1 MVIRQVVSSK
11 TPSKHLTVQNSIELL
26 RKNPSMLNNLA
37 EDLATVLSGGNEDVL
52 IERYDRLMYSTDAS
66 IYEMEPVAIVFPR
79 VPLDIQHAVNIA
91 NIYKIPI
98 LSRGA
103 GTSLAGQTVNHAIV
117 LDFSR
122 YMRALIEVNVE
133 EKWARVQPG
142 LVIDELNRLLR
153 PHKLQYPIDTSTKN
167 RATIGGGIGN
177 NSCGAHSCIY
187 GKTIDQILEVD
198 VVLSDGTATHFEKI
212 DATSL
217 RTKFDLPSFE
227 GEIYRKTL
235 DIAKRYEKEI
245 EKQYPK
251 IQRRVSGYNLDSA
264 LDADSINLSDIV
276 VGSEGTLA
284 IVSEAKVKLVPL
296 PTITGLAVV
305 HCNDVFDAAKAT
317 VLTLD
322 HPVSAIELVGNDIID
337 RCMENPAYAPLVEG
351 MIGKPGA
358 LLLVEFYGENESELD
373 LKLNNLKS
381 SLDTTEFVYATVLT
395 TEIADQSRW
404 WKMRQAGL
412 GLLMSV
418 KGDAKPVALV
428 EDTAVDPKHLAEFIK
443 KFDAIVRSHG
453 TTAAYYGHASV
464 GCLHIR
470 PLVNLKTLE
479 GLNVSESIA
488 TEIAELVLQFGGSLS
503 GEHGDGI
510 LRGVFTEKMFGPEI
524 TEAFRELKTSWD
536 PNSILNPGKII
547 DTPDFQ
553 DNLRLGPETINT
565 EVPTILNFTPEGG
578 LARAVELCNG
588 QGACRKFDGG
598 MCPSYMVTLDEE
610 HSTRGRANILR
621 QALNGV
627 LPTKE
632 LSGSRVY
639 DALDLCVEC
648 KACKSECPSGVD
660 MAKIKYEVLTK
671 YHQENGIP
679 FRSRVFAK
687 IANISAIGSK
697 TPKLINTINSNVIF
711 RKLLHKLG
719 GIHQSRHLPQ
729 LAKKTF
735 RKWFAERT
743 SPTFSKRGTVVL
755 FDDTFMRYYQPEVG
769 KDTVRVLEALGYEVI
784 LVEKM
789 GCCGRPA
796 ISKGQLEYAQKLAKL
811 NIENLLPYAEQNIPI
826 IGIEPSCLLTLRDEY
841 PELVRTD
848 AAKKVAASALLLD
861 EFLNN
866 LIITKDQIFREIFE
880 PFNQQDLLLH
890 GHCHQKAIAGIEITE
905 NVLSTVGYQVSTI
918 QSACCGMA
926 GSFGY
931 EKEHYEISEAMA
943 MRSLIPA
950 VNSANL
956 NTGIATTGVSC
967 HQQIEQFSNRDS
979 LHSVQWLA
987 RALHEKN

>member
-1 MVIRQVVSSK
+1 MAIRQVVSSN
-11 TPSKHLTVQNSIELL
+11 TPSKHSTVQNSLEIL
-26 RKNPSMLNNLA
+26 RKTPSVLTDLA
-37 EDLATVLSGGNEDVL
+37 EDLAKGLSGGNDDVL
-52 IERYDRLMYSTDAS
+52 IERHDRLMYATDAS
-66 IYEMEPVAIVFPR
+66 IYEMEPIAIVFPR
-79 VPLDIQHAVNIA
+79 SVLDIQHTVNVA
-91 NIYKIPI
+91 TTYRIPI

-117 LDFSR
+117 LDLSR
-122 YMRALIEVNVE
+122 YMRSLIELNVE

-187 GKTIDQILEVD
+187 GKTIDHIIETD
-198 VVLSDGTATHFEKI
+198 VVLSDGTTSHFQKTDEN
-212 DATSL
+212 SL
-217 RTKFDLPSFE
+217 RAKLDLPSFE
-227 GEIYRKTL
+227 GAIYRNTIEL
-235 DIAKRYEKEI
+235 AKRYENEI
-245 EKQYPK
+245 QKQYPK
-251 IQRRVSGYNLDSA
+251 IQRRVSGYNLDSM
-264 LDADSINLSDIV
+264 LDLHSVNLSDIV

-284 IVSEAKVKLVPL
+284 VVTEAKVKLVPL
-296 PTITGLAVV
+296 PTATGLAVV
-305 HCNDVFDAAKAT
+305 HCKDVFDAAKAT

-322 HPVSAIELVGNDIID
+322 HPVSAIELVGNDIIE
-337 RCMENPAYAPLVEG
+337 RCTENSAYAPLVAG
-351 MIGKPGA
+351 MIGEPGA
-358 LLLVEFYGENESELD
+358 LLLVEFYGEDKNELNT
-373 LKLNNLKS
+373 KLNELKKNLEHTN
-381 SLDTTEFVYATVLT
+381 LVYATILT
-395 TEIADQSRW
+395 TKASEQARW

-428 EDTAVDPKHLAEFIK
+428 EDTAVDPQNLSEFIQR
-443 KFDAIVRSHG
+443 FDAIVRSHG

-479 GLNVSESIA
+479 GLNISESIA
-488 TEIAELVLQFGGSLS
+488 TEIADLVLEFGGSLS

-510 LRGVFTEKMFGPEI
+510 LRGVFTEKMFGSSI
-524 TEAFRELKTSWD
+524 TDAFRELKKSWD
-536 PNSILNPGKII
+536 PNNILNPGKII
-547 DTPDFQ
+547 DTPNFQ
-553 DNLRLGPETINT
+553 DNLRLGPETVNLD
-565 EVPTILNFTPEGG
+565 VPTILDFTPEGG

-588 QGACRKFDGG
+588 QGACRKSDGG
-598 MCPSYMVTLDEE
+598 MCPSYMVTFDEE
-610 HSTRGRANILR
+610 HSTRGRSNILR

-627 LPTKE
+627 LPVEE
-632 LSGSRVY
+632 LSGKKVY

-679 FRSRVFAK
+679 FRSRIFAR
-687 IANISAIGSK
+687 IASISAIGSK
-697 TPKLINTINSNVIF
+697 TPRLINAINSNGLF
-711 RKLLHKLG
+711 RVLLHKIG

-729 LAKKTF
+729 LAKTTF
-735 RKWFAERT
+735 RKWFTNRT
-743 SPTFSKRGTVVL
+743 SPTFTKRGDVVL

-769 KDTVRVLEALGYEVI
+769 IDLVRILESLGYAVT
-784 LVEKM
+784 LVEKL

-796 ISKGQLEYAQKLAKL
+796 ISKGQLETAKKWANL
-811 NIENLLPYAEQNIPI
+811 NVANLLPYAEQNIPI

-841 PELVRTD
+841 PELLRTE
-848 AAKKVAASALLLD
+848 AAQKVAASAFLLD

-866 LIITKDQIFREIFE
+866 LIITEDPTFMEVFGSMDKQE
-880 PFNQQDLLLH
+880 LLLH
-890 GHCHQKAIAGIEITE
+890 GHCHQKAITGIEMTE
-905 NVLSTVGYQVSTI
+905 NVLSKVGYQVTTI
-918 QSACCGMA
+918 PSACCGMA

-950 VNSANL
+950 VSAAKFD
-956 NTGIATTGVSC
+956 TGIATTGVSC
-967 HQQIEQFSNRDS
+967 HQQIGQFSNRES
-979 LHSVQWLA
+979 LHAVQWLA
-987 RALHEKN
+987 RALQKKS

>member
-1 MVIRQVVSSK
+1 MTIRQVVSSN
-11 TPSKHLTVQNSIELL
+11 TPSKHSTVQNSLELL
-26 RKNPSMLNNLA
+26 KKTPSNLYNLA
-37 EDLATVLSGGNEDVL
+37 EDLAAGLSGGKEDVL

-66 IYEMEPVAIVFPR
+66 IYEMEPVAIVFPKSL
-79 VPLDIQHAVNIA
+79 LDIQHIVNVA
-91 NIYKIPI
+91 NTYQIPI

-122 YMRALIEVNVE
+122 YMRSLIELNIE

-142 LVIDELNRLLR
+142 LVIDELNKLLR

-198 VVLSDGTATHFEKI
+198 VVLSDGTTSHFQKI
-212 DATSL
+212 DDASL
-217 RTKFDLPSFE
+217 RTKLDLPSLE
-227 GEIYRKTL
+227 GTIYRNTI
-235 DIAKRYEKEI
+235 DIAKRYETEI

-251 IQRRVSGYNLDSA
+251 IQRRVSGYNLDSI
-264 LDADSINLSDIV
+264 LDPHNINLSDIV

-305 HCNDVFDAAKAT
+305 HCKDIFDAAKAT

-337 RCMENPAYAPLVEG
+337 RCTENPAYAPLVEG

-358 LLLVEFYGENESELD
+358 LLLVEFYGENENDLN
-373 LKLNNLKS
+373 LKLDNLKS
-381 SLDTTEFVYATVLT
+381 SYEGTNLVYATVLAT
-395 TEIADQSRW
+395 KTAEQARW

-428 EDTAVDPKHLAEFIK
+428 EDTAVDPQHLADFIK
-443 KFDAIVRSHG
+443 RFDSIVRSHG

-470 PLVNLKTLE
+470 PLVNIKTLE
-479 GLNVSESIA
+479 GLNTSESIA
-488 TEIAELVLQFGGSLS
+488 TEIADLVLEFGGSLS

-510 LRGVFTEKMFGPEI
+510 LRGVFTEKMFG
-524 TEAFRELKTSWD
+524 TSVTDAFRELKNSWD
-536 PNSILNPGKII
+536 PDNILNPGKII
-547 DTPDFQ
+547 DTPNFQ
-553 DNLRLGPETINT
+553 DNLRLGPETVNL
-565 EVPTILNFTPEGG
+565 EVPTILDFTPEGG

-627 LPTKE
+627 LPSEE
-632 LSGSRVY
+632 LGGKRVY
-639 DALDLCVEC
+639 DALELCVEC

-671 YHQENGIP
+671 YHQQNGIP
-679 FRSRVFAK
+679 LRSKLFARIAK
-687 IANISAIGSK
+687 ISAAGSK
-697 TPKLINTINSNVIF
+697 TPRLINAINSNPIF
-711 RKLLHKLG
+711 RTLLHKIG
-719 GIHQSRHLPQ
+719 GIHESRHLPQ

-735 RKWFAERT
+735 RTWFTQRT
-743 SPTFSKRGTVVL
+743 LPNYTKRGDVVL

-769 KDTVRVLEALGYEVI
+769 
-784 LVEKM
+784 
-789 GCCGRPA
+789 
-796 ISKGQLEYAQKLAKL
+796 
-811 NIENLLPYAEQNIPI
+811 
-826 IGIEPSCLLTLRDEY
+826 
-841 PELVRTD
+841 
-848 AAKKVAASALLLD
+848 
-861 EFLNN
+861 
-866 LIITKDQIFREIFE
+866 
-880 PFNQQDLLLH
+880 QDL
-890 GHCHQKAIAGIEITE
+890 
-905 NVLSTVGYQVSTI
+905 V
-918 QSACCGMA
+918 
-926 GSFGY
+926 
-931 EKEHYEISEAMA
+931 
-943 MRSLIPA
+943 
-950 VNSANL
+950 
-956 NTGIATTGVSC
+956 
-967 HQQIEQFSNRDS
+967 
-979 LHSVQWLA
+979 
-987 RALHEKN
+987 